1 MNINIFLAELSAILS
16 EEYGCSIETAWHDMR

>member
-16 EEYGCSIETAWHDMR
+16 EEYGCSVETA